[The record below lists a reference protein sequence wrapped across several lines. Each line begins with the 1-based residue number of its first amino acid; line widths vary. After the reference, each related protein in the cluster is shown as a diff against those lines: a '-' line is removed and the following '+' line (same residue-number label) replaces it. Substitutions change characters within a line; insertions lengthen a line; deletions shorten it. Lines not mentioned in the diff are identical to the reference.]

1 MFPAT
6 ANILKSVTQR
16 RSVYAIIRLMKIV
29 FAVLVAAATLSGAEV
44 KLGKPLTAKSP
55 IPLATLVAHADDYV
69 GKTVQVQ
76 GKITAVCQMMGCWME
91 LADDAGQKVR
101 IKVDDG
107 VIVFPKDA
115 AGKVAVA
122 EGKFTKT
129 ELTREQAVA
138 QAKENAEESGR
149 KFDPAKVKSGMTLYQ
164 IEGTGAVIR

>member
-1 MFPAT
+1 
-6 ANILKSVTQR
+6 
-16 RSVYAIIRLMKIV
+16 MKIV
-29 FAVLVAAATLSGAEV
+29 LCVVAAASLLCAAEI
-44 KLGKPLTAKSP
+44 KLGKPLTGKAP
-55 IPLATLVAHADDYV
+55 IPLATLVAHADDYA

-91 LADDAGQKVR
+91 LTNDAGQRVKISVE
-101 IKVDDG
+101 DG

-138 QAKENAEESGR
+138 QAQEEAKENGR
-149 KFDPAKVKSGMTLYQ
+149 KFDPAKIKSGMTVYQ
-164 IEGTGAVIR
+164 IEGTGAVIQ